1 MQSWSLSTPLFA
13 NLTMK
18 NIADSEQN
26 SEIIRR
32 IELLKVDTARLW
44 GTMTT
49 AQMLLHCRLQIGLG
63 TGEVKS
69 KQLYP
74 APIQWIVKHTVGFR
88 IPWSRNLPTAPAMVS
103 TKKDGLDFATEKA
116 SLLKTIVQFTSISVD
131 TSLSGHPIFG
141 AMTKEEWGRIIY
153 KHLDHHLQQFGV

>member
-1 MQSWSLSTPLFA
+1 
-13 NLTMK
+13 MK
-18 NIADSEQN
+18 NIVEPAHLAEVN
-26 SEIIRR
+26 RR
-32 IELLKVDTARLW
+32 IDLLKFDSPRRW
-44 GTMTT
+44 GTMSP

-103 TKKDGLDFATEKA
+103 TKNDGLDFETEKA
-116 SLLKTIVQFTSISVD
+116 ALLNTIAHFAHLPAD
-131 TSLSGHPIFG
+131 APLAGHPIFG
-141 AMTKEEWGRIIY
+141 AMNKDEWGRIIY
-153 KHLDHHLQQFGV
+153 KHLDHHLRQFGV